1 MIYLDSSA
9 LLRMLIDEPES
20 ESLALWLA
28 SRTDI
33 PKVSS
38 ELARVELIRACRRI
52 DEEIVPGA
60 RRLLS
65 GLDLVPVTSE
75 VIEQATRAGDR
86 TVRSLDAI
94 HLASAMMLR
103 SDLSAFVVYDRRLR
117 KAAEAEGLAVSDP
130 A

>member
-9 LLRMLIDEPES
+9 IVKMLIDEPES
-20 ESLALWLA
+20 EALALWVA
-28 SRTDI
+28 TRADI

-38 ELARVELIRACRRI
+38 EIARVEVIRVCRRI
-52 DEEIVPGA
+52 DEDIVPGA

-65 GLDLVPVTSE
+65 GLDLVPITSE
-75 VIEQATRAGDR
+75 VIEQAAIAGDC
-86 TVRSLDAI
+86 TVRSLGAI

-117 KAAEAEGLAVSDP
+117 EAAEAEGLAVSGP
-130 A
+130 T

>member
-9 LLRMLIDEPES
+9 LLKVLIDEHES
-20 ESLALWLA
+20 EALAQWLA
-28 SRTDI
+28 SRADI

-38 ELARVELIRACRRI
+38 ELATVEVLRACRRI
-52 DEEIVPGA
+52 DEGVVPGA

-75 VIEQATRAGDR
+75 VIEQAALAGDP

-94 HLASAMMLR
+94 HLASAMVLR
-103 SDLSAFVVYDRRLR
+103 SDLSAFVAYDRRLR
-117 KAAEAEGLAVSDP
+117 EAAEAVGLAVSGP

>member
-1 MIYLDSSA
+1 VIYLDSSA

-65 GLDLVPVTSE
+65 GLDLAPVTSE

>member
-1 MIYLDSSA
+1 VIYLDSSA
-9 LLRMLIDEPES
+9 LLKMLIDERES
-20 ESLALWLA
+20 EALALWFA

-38 ELARVELIRACRRI
+38 ELARVEVIRACRRI
-52 DEEIVPGA
+52 DEDIVPGA

-75 VIEQATRAGDR
+75 VIEQAALAGDP

-117 KAAEAEGLAVSDP
+117 EAAEAEGLAVSGP

>member
-9 LLRMLIDEPES
+9 IVKMLIDEPES
-20 ESLALWLA
+20 EALALWVA
-28 SRTDI
+28 TRADI

-38 ELARVELIRACRRI
+38 EIARVEVIRVCRRI
-52 DEEIVPGA
+52 DEDIVPGA

-65 GLDLVPVTSE
+65 GLDLVPITSE
-75 VIEQATRAGDR
+75 VIEQAAIAGDC
-86 TVRSLDAI
+86 TVRSHGAI

-117 KAAEAEGLAVSDP
+117 EAAEAEGLAVSGP
-130 A
+130 T